1 MTHWKHRATRCAMPL
16 CEQTRRRGWTTCAL
30 YGHGERGVSL
40 YGLKPGMPRLT
51 ELSDAS
57 GARVPDI
64 GERVMH
70 YTDYNIGTVVDRAE
84 RAAGAG
90 WWDVWVRWDGDPSW
104 PMGHNPDELLDPPE
118 GDT

>member
-40 YGLKPGMPRLT
+40 FGIQRGMPTLT

-70 YTDYNIGTVVDRAE
+70 HVDYEVGTVMDRVEAVP
-84 RAAGAG
+84 GF
-90 WWDVWVRWDGDPSW
+90 WTIYVRWEGDPW
-104 PMGHNPDELLDPPE
+104 PMQHNPDELLDPPE
-118 GDT
+118 GTA